1 MTETDLGHVAA
12 LLAFASAAYSAGTA
26 VAGGCL
32 RRPALVRSA
41 ARGVVAAGCLVALM
55 TGALLYA
62 LWTHDFT
69 VAYVAEY
76 SNLEMPH
83 LYTLSAL
90 WAGQAGSLMLWCLL
104 LNLFAVL
111 VLWPNRRGPGWG
123 GHRALIPW
131 AIAVLMGYQ
140 VFFLGLINFVVDSPW
155 RRLSVLL
162 PDGKGLMPILQDPTM
177 MVHPPALYLG
187 YVGFSV
193 PFAFAMAALITGRVG
208 DEWIRATRR
217 WTLLAWFFLGGGL
230 LLGGNWAYNELGWGG
245 YWAWDP
251 VENVALLPWLTGTAF
266 LHSAM
271 IQQRRGMLKIWNM
284 ALIVATFC
292 LTLFGTFMNRS
303 GILSSVHAFETP
315 GLGLPFV
322 ALIATTLLASCALLY
337 WRLPPLSATNRLGA
351 FLSRESAFLM
361 NNLLLVGIAFAVFW
375 GTIFP
380 LLSEAARGPA
390 GRVTVGAPFYNRVT
404 GPLFLLLLLVM
415 AAGPLLPW
423 RKASAENLRR
433 NLLRPLA
440 AGAGIGILSYVLT
453 ARLSAALAFGV
464 CAAVVVT
471 VALEFYRG
479 TRAKRRAT
487 GYPWP
492 HALVHLIDSN
502 HARYGGYLV
511 HLGIAL
517 VALGVAGST
526 ILKLDAQ
533 GAVRLG
539 QSLAV
544 GEYRATPV
552 RLQPGVVP
560 GVGPSW
566 TATVEVAKDGHP
578 VATLT
583 PRLVVFQQNPFQ
595 GAQPIGVPA
604 LHSTPRQDIY
614 VTLVEPSRDLK
625 SVRLHVLVN
634 PLLWWIWVGGAIVL
648 LGGLVAFTPDARE
661 RRASLKIPAAA
672 TAGARVSTRRLPGQ
686 DTDDVRPEAGQPV

>member
-1 MTETDLGHVAA
+1 MTETDVGQIAA
-12 LLAFASAAYSAGTA
+12 LLALGSALYSVLAAAAGA
-26 VAGGCL
+26 RL
-32 RRPALVRSA
+32 RRPELVQSA
-41 ARGVVAAGCLVALM
+41 ARGVLATGGLIALM

-62 LWTHDFT
+62 LWTHDFA
-69 VAYVAEY
+69 VSYVAQY
-76 SNLEMPH
+76 SNLEVPPIFNV
-83 LYTLSAL
+83 SSL
-90 WAGQAGSLMLWCLL
+90 WAGQAGSLMFWCLL
-104 LNLFAVL
+104 LNIFAAL
-111 VLWPNRRGPGWG
+111 VLWQNRG
-123 GHRALIPW
+123 GRNRELMPWVIALM
-131 AIAVLMGYQ
+131 MGYQ

-155 RRLSVLL
+155 TRLAN
-162 PDGKGLMPILQDPTM
+162 PPRDGQGLMPLLQHPTM
-177 MVHPPALYLG
+177 LVHPPALYLG
-187 YVGFSV
+187 YVAFSV

-208 DEWIRATRR
+208 DEWIRTTRR
-217 WTLLAWFFLGGGL
+217 WTLVAWLFLGCGL
-230 LLGGNWAYNELGWGG
+230 LLGANWAYNELGWGG

-251 VENVALLPWLTGTAF
+251 VENVALMPWLTGTAF

-271 IQQRRGMLKIWNM
+271 IQQRRGLLKIWNM

-440 AGAGIGILSYVLT
+440 AAAGIGVLSYALT

-492 HALVHLIDSN
+492 HALVHLVDGN
-502 HARYGGYLV
+502 HARYGGFLV
-511 HLGIAL
+511 RPGI
-517 VALGVAGST
+517 
-526 ILKLDAQ
+526 
-533 GAVRLG
+533 
-539 QSLAV
+539 
-544 GEYRATPV
+544 P
-552 RLQPGVVP
+552 
-560 GVGPSW
+560 
-566 TATVEVAKDGHP
+566 
-578 VATLT
+578 
-583 PRLVVFQQNPFQ
+583 
-595 GAQPIGVPA
+595 
-604 LHSTPRQDIY
+604 
-614 VTLVEPSRDLK
+614 
-625 SVRLHVLVN
+625 
-634 PLLWWIWVGGAIVL
+634 
-648 LGGLVAFTPDARE
+648 LGGV
-661 RRASLKIPAAA
+661 
-672 TAGARVSTRRLPGQ
+672 
-686 DTDDVRPEAGQPV
+686 